1 MMIPF
6 SGIRLPGKFNAI
18 HFLLDRID
26 GCPAGSQSHSMSCQE
41 NILGNCRQILY
52 PEFLAMSLCHT
63 GGISADKDEEKCLLD
78 ILCMIFIGFGIFL
91 DILLVL
97 QNHEMP
103 WLHIVRCRCS
113 HTGTEQGFYL
123 GILHWLLLEL
133 SYACAGHDVLHHSLC
148 AYIFL
153 HSFLDASWKSGLTF
167 PDFKLLSYICIP
179 KVFFYVISNG

>member
-1 MMIPF
+1 MSFWLLQSCCLPF
-6 SGIRLPGKFNAI
+6 P
-18 HFLLDRID
+18 
-26 GCPAGSQSHSMSCQE
+26 
-41 NILGNCRQILY
+41 Y
-52 PEFLAMSLCHT
+52 
-63 GGISADKDEEKCLLD
+63 ISADKDEERCLLD

-97 QNHEMP
+97 QNYEMP

-153 HSFLDASWKSGLTF
+153 HCFLDASWKSGLTF

-179 KVFFYVISNG
+179 KVFFYVIQMVKHLSSFFIFSSSYVSF